1 MVRRAE
7 FWGGLFWLAFGAFV
21 TWQGWL
27 LELGT
32 LREPG
37 SGFVFFWLGLMIAVF
52 AVVITLDGV
61 RGRGPLLADL
71 WRGARW
77 RNVLMVILALIAVGC
92 LFEGLGF
99 VLCSLA
105 LLLFL
110 MTFVDPVKP
119 VLSIPISVVAAVG
132 VWYVLEKVLL
142 VQLPKGSWLEGL
154 PLVG

>member
-1 MVRRAE
+1 MLRRAE
-7 FWGGLFWLAFGAFV
+7 LWGGLFWLGVGVFV

-37 SGFVFFWLGLMIAVF
+37 SGFVFFWLGLIISAFAAFIA
-52 AVVITLDGV
+52 IGGV
-61 RGRGPLLADL
+61 RGRGPLLGEL

-77 RNVLMVILALIAVGC
+77 RNVLLVVLALIAFGF
-92 LFEGLGF
+92 LFERLGF
-99 VLCSLA
+99 VICSLA

-110 MTFVDPVKP
+110 MTVVDPVRP
-119 VLSIPISVVAAVG
+119 VLSIPISIVAAVG

-142 VQLPKGSWLEGL
+142 VQLPKGSWVEDLML
-154 PLVG
+154 F

>member
-37 SGFVFFWLGLMIAVF
+37 SGFVFFWLGLMISVF
-52 AVVITLDGV
+52 AVVIALDGV
-61 RGRGPLLADL
+61 RGQGPLLADL
-71 WRGARW
+71 WHGARW
-77 RNVLMVILALIAVGC
+77 RNVLLVILALIAFGF